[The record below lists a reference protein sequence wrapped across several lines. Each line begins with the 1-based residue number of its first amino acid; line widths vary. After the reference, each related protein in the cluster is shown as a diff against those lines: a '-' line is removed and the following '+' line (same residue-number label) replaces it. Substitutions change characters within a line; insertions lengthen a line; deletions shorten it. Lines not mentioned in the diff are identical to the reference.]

1 MSQFKEHIRKKIN
14 VELQKELG
22 IKNKMAIPS
31 VTKININVGIGKIYN
46 INKDFSDVINN
57 ITLITGQKPVVKNS
71 KKAISNFKLREGM
84 PSGIVC
90 TLRDERMNDFL
101 NKLINVIFPR
111 MKDFR
116 GLSLKSFDGNGN
128 YNIGIKEFLIFPEIK
143 SDDLVRNH
151 GIQITIV
158 TSAEDDETSKKLL
171 TKLGFPFKKETVKN
185 K

>member
-90 TLRDERMNDFL
+90 TLRGERMNDFL

-143 SDDLVRNH
+143 PDDLVRNH

-171 TKLGFPFKKETVKN
+171 TKLGFPLIII
-185 K
+185 